1 MIKLAPITY
10 LIASFGFCR
19 YCTAALIH
27 LTYLRKKNYF
37 AFGSLA
43 CNGLP
48 RSCKLTRKR
57 VVTSDLLENINSC
70 DVISIHITLKVSL
83 HTSTIASILLST
95 YLNHCKHSTQYLPQP
110 LQAFYLVLT
119 STIASILLMQYL
131 PQPLQACYLVLT
143 LHSVLNCAE
152 VL

>member
-95 YLNHCKHSTQYLPQP
+95 YLNHCKHSTYV
-110 LQAFYLVLT
+110 VLT
-119 STIASILLMQYL
+119 STIASIPLSTYL
-131 PQPLQACYLVLT
+131 NHCK
-143 LHSVLNCAE
+143 HST
-152 VL
+152 